1 MQRSR
6 KILKTIVGF
15 ALLLLGLLILVL
27 PTPGSALA
35 IGTGLAFLAAEYV
48 WAQRLLGALRGY
60 AARLR
65 F

>member
-1 MQRSR
+1 M
-6 KILKTIVGF
+6 
-15 ALLLLGLLILVL
+15 GLLILVL